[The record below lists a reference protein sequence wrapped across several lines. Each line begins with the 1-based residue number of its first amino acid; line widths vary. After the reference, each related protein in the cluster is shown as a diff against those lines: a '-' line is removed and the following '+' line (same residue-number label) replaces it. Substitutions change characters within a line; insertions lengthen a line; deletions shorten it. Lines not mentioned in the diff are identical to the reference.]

1 MFCSKLDFNVFYLTL
16 ALTSTFFVCIHMELL
31 VVGLNHKTAPIEI
44 RECLAFPEGKMED
57 ALDKVH
63 ILPSLKEN
71 MIVSTCNRVEVYA
84 ATRETE
90 RAIHDLKEF
99 LSQYH
104 GIPLKK
110 FEKSLYAHVGEEAV
124 RHIFR
129 VASSL
134 DSMVLG
140 EPQILGQIKEAY
152 DVSQQAKTS
161 GLILHRL
168 LHRAFHVAKRVRTE
182 TKIVIGAISVSSV
195 AVELAEK
202 IFGALEKKTVLLIGA
217 GEMCELAARHLVS
230 GGAEKILVTNRTYD
244 RAVSLAQ
251 EFKGEA
257 IPFDD
262 MGQGLKRADI
272 VISATDSPQCLIWHD
287 QVTKVMKDRRQKPI
301 FFIDIAD
308 PRDIEPKVGD
318 VENVYLYNIDDLQ
331 KVANENIKDREK
343 EAQKAEA
350 IVQDEMVK
358 FVNWYRSL
366 DVTPTIVA
374 LREKFEAI
382 RKKELEKTLSLH
394 PDLSNREKKSL
405 EAMSSAIINKILHS
419 PMTLLKQTNDEAMAD
434 LYLDSLHALFGLSE
448 RSLETFMEK
457 SEEEKKKEEPNLE
470 DAV

>member
-1 MFCSKLDFNVFYLTL
+1 
-16 ALTSTFFVCIHMELL
+16 MELL
-31 VVGLNHKTAPIEI
+31 VIGLNHTTAPIEI
-44 RECLAFPEGKMED
+44 RECLAFPKDKLEEALSKVRALSPVKED
-57 ALDKVH
+57 
-63 ILPSLKEN
+63 

-90 RAIHDLKEF
+90 KAIHDLKDF

-104 GIPLKK
+104 GISLKE
-110 FEKSLYAHVGEEAV
+110 FEKSLYVHVGEDAV
-124 RHIFR
+124 RHVFR

-152 DVSQQAKTS
+152 DTSQQANTS

-182 TKIVIGAISVSSV
+182 TKIAISAVSVSSV

-202 IFGALEKKTVLLIGA
+202 IFGTLEKKTVLLIGA

-230 GGAEKILVTNRTYD
+230 AGVEKILVSNRTYEQ
-244 RAVSLAQ
+244 AFAFAQ
-251 EFKGEA
+251 AFRGEA
-257 IPFDD
+257 VPFEE
-262 MGQGLKRADI
+262 MELGLKKTDI
-272 VISATDSPQCLIWHD
+272 VISATHSPDYLVRHD
-287 QVTKVMKDRRQKPI
+287 QITKVMKERKQRPI

-318 VENVYLYNIDDLQ
+318 IENIYLYNIDDLQ

-358 FVNWYRSL
+358 FVSWYRSL
-366 DVTPTIVA
+366 EVTPTIVA
-374 LREKFEAI
+374 LRNRFEEI
-382 RKKELEKTLSLH
+382 RKGELEKTLSLH
-394 PDLSNREKKSL
+394 PDLSDREKKSI
-405 EAMSSAIINKILHS
+405 EALTSAIISKILHT
-419 PMTLLKQTNDEAMAD
+419 PVTLLKQTHEEAMAD
-434 LYLDSLHALFGLSE
+434 LYLDALRALFGLPE
-448 RSLETFMEK
+448 KSLETLLEK
-457 SEEEKKKEEPNLE
+457 FREEKEKEDPELE
-470 DAV
+470 DVQ

>member
-1 MFCSKLDFNVFYLTL
+1 MLWYRVGIF
-16 ALTSTFFVCIHMELL
+16 ALTFIQNFYFLVQMELL
-31 VVGLNHKTAPIEI
+31 VVGLNHNTAPIQI
-44 RECLAFPEGKMED
+44 RECLAFPEDKMED
-57 ALDKVH
+57 ALSKVH
-63 ILPSLKEN
+63 ALPSVKEN

-90 RAIHDLKEF
+90 KAIHDLRDF

-104 GIPLKK
+104 GISLKE
-110 FEKSLYAHVGEEAV
+110 FEKTLYTHVGEEAV

-140 EPQILGQIKEAY
+140 EPQILGQIKDAY
-152 DVSQQAKTS
+152 DFSQQVKTS

-182 TKIVIGAISVSSV
+182 TKIAISAVSVSSV

-202 IFGALEKKTVLLIGA
+202 IFGTLEKKTVLLIGA

-230 GGAEKILVTNRTYD
+230 GGIEKILVTNRTYE

-251 EFKGEA
+251 EFRGEA
-257 IPFDD
+257 IPFEA
-262 MGQGLKRADI
+262 MGLGLKKTDI
-272 VISATDSPQCLIWHD
+272 VISATHSPQYLLGHD
-287 QVTKVMKDRRQKPI
+287 QITKVMKGRKQKPI

-318 VENVYLYNIDDLQ
+318 IENVYLYNIDDLQ
-331 KVANENIKDREK
+331 KVANENIKDRKK
-343 EAQKAEA
+343 EAQRAET
-350 IVQDEMVK
+350 IVQDEVVK

-366 DVTPTIVA
+366 DVTPTIIA
-374 LREKFEAI
+374 LRKKFEEI

-394 PDLSNREKKSL
+394 PNLSDKEKKSL
-405 EAMSSAIINKILHS
+405 EALTSAIINKILHA
-419 PMTLLKQTNDEAMAD
+419 PIALLKQTNEEAMAD
-434 LYLDSLHALFGLSE
+434 LYLDALHALFGLPE
-448 RSLETFMEK
+448 KSLETFLEK
-457 SEEEKKKEEPNLE
+457 FGEGEEREETNLE
-470 DAV
+470 DAL